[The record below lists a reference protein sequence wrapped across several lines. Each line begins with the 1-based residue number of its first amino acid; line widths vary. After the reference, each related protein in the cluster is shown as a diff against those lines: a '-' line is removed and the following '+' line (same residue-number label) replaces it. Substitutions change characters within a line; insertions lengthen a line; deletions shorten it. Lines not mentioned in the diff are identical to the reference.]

1 MPSLYPHDYSS
12 DGHGSW
18 WGIRCPS
25 SMYTSMFNRLEESDR
40 CFVYITNS
48 RGDTLAI
55 AVESPHSDD
64 ADVIFAPDWVLSKLG
79 IDEGDMVL
87 VDPITEKLPN
97 AELVR
102 LQPLTV
108 ATVENPIF
116 IEGLTEALNQ
126 LGVIQEGFLSAIV
139 DPSMPELHDFL
150 VDKLNPAKVCLA
162 NGDLNVE
169 MVSAID
175 YSEPEPEYIATVR
188 PDTPTPDLS
197 TSPIMP
203 FIPTSGN
210 LPSLFV
216 PFSGKGYSMS
226 SMPKRNS

>member
-1 MPSLYPHDYSS
+1 
-12 DGHGSW
+12 
-18 WGIRCPS
+18 
-25 SMYTSMFNRLEESDR
+25 MFNRLEESDR

-97 AELVR
+97 AKLVR